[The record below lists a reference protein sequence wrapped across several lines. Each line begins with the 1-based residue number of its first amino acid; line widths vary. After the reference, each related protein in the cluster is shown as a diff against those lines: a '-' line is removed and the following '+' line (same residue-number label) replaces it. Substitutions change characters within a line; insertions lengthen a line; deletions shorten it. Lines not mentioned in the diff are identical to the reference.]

1 MEVSGMY
8 EKQVAVV
15 TGASSGIGE
24 AAARRLAA
32 HPLTRRSH
40 SSRPAFGSIEKLE
53 GRAPGPDVVARRV
66 AELAGE
72 VHPRLRNTVTRQA
85 TQLTFLKW
93 LLPSGAFE
101 SGVRRTFDLG
111 AG

>member
-1 MEVSGMY
+1 
-8 EKQVAVV
+8 
-15 TGASSGIGE
+15 
-24 AAARRLAA
+24 
-32 HPLTRRSH
+32 
-40 SSRPAFGSIEKLE
+40 
-53 GRAPGPDVVARRV
+53 VVARRV